1 MNEGSEG
8 EAYED
13 GGGEDG
19 EGEAY
24 EDGGGEDGEGEAGEK
39 EILLSVEVAE
49 EKESPLLTEVL
60 QPSIWGIA
68 LFLANTAALLLSLVV
83 SNSFFAHFCSG

>member
-19 EGEAY
+19 EGEA
-24 EDGGGEDGEGEAGEK
+24 GEK
-39 EILLSVEVAE
+39 KILLSVEVAE
-49 EKESPLLTEVL
+49 EKESSLLTEVL

-68 LFLANTAALLLSLVV
+68 LFLTNAAALLLALVA